1 MVFENSINTC
11 TFLDAMNGKFRKVDT
26 HLHGMYY
33 RLYKEIRAQT
43 LRICA
48 NYFVG
53 MIKSS
58 VYGH

>member
-1 MVFENSINTC
+1 MVFENSINT
-11 TFLDAMNGKFRKVDT
+11 VDT

-33 RLYKEIRAQT
+33 GLYKEIRAQT

-53 MIKSS
+53 MIK
-58 VYGH
+58 